1 MATVNLLE
9 RFRQYKA
16 EWVEDLSERT
26 YKNTIYI
33 IGGREH
39 PFYAAVTCPRRRCK
53 KVIHLEIS
61 KQFEKR
67 WLIEEDENGAMSLSP
82 SIYMVDSLC
91 RCHYWIKKGH
101 VVWHSLPPLFVSK
114 SNKVAH

>member
-16 EWVEDLSERT
+16 EWVEDLPERT

-33 IGGREH
+33 VGGREH

-67 WLIEEDENGAMSLSP
+67 WSVKKEENGSISLCP
-82 SIYMVDSLC
+82 SI
-91 RCHYWIKKGH
+91 H
-101 VVWHSLPPLFVSK
+101 VI
-114 SNKVAH
+114 